1 MSVTDS
7 CASPILGKTI
17 NVPTSKLADIT
28 HALSLDKFIKPT
40 SLKDKHLPLPPK
52 PGGKKKIN

>member
-1 MSVTDS
+1 
-7 CASPILGKTI
+7 
-17 NVPTSKLADIT
+17 VPTSKLADIA